1 MRNNFLGLKSFVE
14 SKFPQ
19 FLGNIHGEVY
29 PPPAVNVMIATLAG
43 YIWFIGIALTM
54 GGNQIFGALG
64 MPVPDIVKTMN
75 ENKVPTF
82 MTLFVINSLGNSL
95 IATGAFE
102 IYVNDQ
108 LIFSKLQT
116 GRFPNGEELVQLINT
131 LGYQVY

>member
-1 MRNNFLGLKSFVE
+1 MRNNFLGLKNFVE

-29 PPPAVNVMIATLAG
+29 PPPAASVMIATLAG